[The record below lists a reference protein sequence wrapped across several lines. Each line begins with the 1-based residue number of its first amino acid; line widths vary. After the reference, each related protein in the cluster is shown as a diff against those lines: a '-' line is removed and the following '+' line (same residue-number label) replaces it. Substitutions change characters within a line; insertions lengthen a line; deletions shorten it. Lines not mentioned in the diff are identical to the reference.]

1 MYWNYRFVRE
11 SADEEA
17 DEWIELKEVYY
28 DTDNKIIGYADA
40 HVGGLNEEQV
50 KHVAERVLF
59 ASRQSILSDKDLTKI
74 GGDDNV

>member
-17 DEWIELKEVYY
+17 DEWIELREIYY
-28 DTDNKIIGYADA
+28 DDDNKVIGYAEA
-40 HVGGLNEEQV
+40 SVGGMNVEQI

-59 ASRQSILSDKDLTKI
+59 ASRQPILSDEDLPRI
-74 GGDDNV
+74 GVADNV